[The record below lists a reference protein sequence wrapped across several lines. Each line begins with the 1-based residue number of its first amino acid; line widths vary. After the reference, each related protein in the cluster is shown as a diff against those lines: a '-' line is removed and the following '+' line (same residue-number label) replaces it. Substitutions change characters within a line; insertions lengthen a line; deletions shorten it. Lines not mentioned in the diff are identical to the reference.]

1 MGWTGEQQ
9 IRLLLRCMGLGVLL
23 GVLFDVCSVIGAA
36 SRRRWGV
43 ILWDALFGVLA
54 ALLTFYVSLAIMDG
68 RMHPL
73 LFAGSAIGFV
83 TQHETLGRPGVRLM
97 RRVAALIGRTKRFAA
112 GKIRRFSAAVFRFFG
127 QLDIRKALQSR
138 KIEKISKKD

>member
-9 IRLLLRCMGLGVLL
+9 VRLLLRCMGLGVLL

-36 SRRRWGV
+36 SRRRRGV

-54 ALLTFYVSLAIMDG
+54 ALVTFYVSLAIMDG

-73 LFAGSAIGFV
+73 LFFGSLIGFV
-83 TQHETLGRPGVRLM
+83 TQHETIGRPGVRLL
-97 RRVAALIGRTKRFAA
+97 RRIAMLIGGAKRLAA
-112 GKIRRFSAAVFRFFG
+112 EGVRRLAGAVFRIFG
-127 QLDIRKALQSR
+127 QFGTRKAARIGKTR
-138 KIEKISKKD
+138 KNQ